1 MIPKPDEW
9 EEWTASPVAQ
19 WFFGEFLPGEVA
31 RTFGAFAV
39 RGWGA
44 CPNPTEHAKMRERA
58 DVLRWLARARLADF
72 LAAIEDQEALA
83 EEMKKLLKD

>member
-1 MIPKPDEW
+1 
-9 EEWTASPVAQ
+9 
-19 WFFGEFLPGEVA
+19 
-31 RTFGAFAV
+31 
-39 RGWGA
+39 
-44 CPNPTEHAKMRERA
+44 MRERA